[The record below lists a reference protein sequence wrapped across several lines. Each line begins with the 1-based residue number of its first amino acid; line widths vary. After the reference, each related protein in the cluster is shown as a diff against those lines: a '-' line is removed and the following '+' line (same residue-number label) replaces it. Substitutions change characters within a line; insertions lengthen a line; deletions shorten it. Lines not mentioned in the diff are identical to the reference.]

1 MRVPP
6 GLRETPRENN
16 MKGLPSGNQ
25 DASHGPLLD
34 LLLGEIV
41 PRLARSKSSPVPG
54 AQTATE
60 IRSPSRLQP
69 EGDRT
74 SAGANADRPPS
85 SFRLPIQHPAL
96 ALSRLAVAGNLR
108 AAADLLD
115 RQRLDGLTVAEI
127 LLDVIQPAARELGR
141 GWDSDEMSFS
151 DVTVAIGVMRRVMA
165 EQIDR
170 HAGRPPSLES
180 VARAPCA
187 LFATLPGCQHR
198 LGVTMVA
205 AIFEMAGWRASVAD
219 DQPEERLLERI
230 QEQRPRLF
238 GLSLGSDFE
247 ISGAA
252 EFILRVR
259 HASNRFNPV
268 IMVGGPVVH
277 ARPHRVGTIGAD
289 LICGDARD
297 ALKGAARYL
306 KEHRL
311 ESI

>member
-1 MRVPP
+1 
-6 GLRETPRENN
+6 

-41 PRLARSKSSPVPG
+41 PRLARSKPQPSPG
-54 AQTATE
+54 IQTTTS
-60 IRSPSRLQP
+60 IRSAASPRAQVP
-69 EGDRT
+69 KT
-74 SAGANADRPPS
+74 SIGADGEPPS
-85 SFRLPIQHPAL
+85 PTFRLPIQHPGL

-108 AAADLLD
+108 GAADLLD
-115 RQRLDGLTVAEI
+115 RQRLEGLSVAEI

-151 DVTVAIGVMRRVMA
+151 DVTVAIGVMRRLMA

-170 HAGRPPSLES
+170 HADRAARPEF
-180 VARAPCA
+180 AAQAPCA

-205 AIFEMAGWRASVAD
+205 AIFEIAGWRSSVAD
-219 DQPEERLLERI
+219 DQPAGKLIERI
-230 QEQRPRLF
+230 REQRPGLI

-247 ISGAA
+247 IEGAA

-259 HASNRFNPV
+259 DVSDRFNPV

-277 ARPHRVGTIGAD
+277 TRPQRVGSIGAD
-289 LICGDARD
+289 IVCGDARD
-297 ALKGAARYL
+297 ALKSAARYL
-306 KEHRL
+306 KEPRF